1 MYQESGP
8 IVRALGFGP
17 IFRCQ
22 TFHLEHRTNQDDG
35 LTRKSVLLS
44 AQKQVNSLAP
54 EIRNVCSVQ
63 NHHKLT
69 HLLTIAGGKILEMQ
83 APLIN
88 FELVLF
94 VSIFYFFQMGKCKQG
109 FSAPKNVEA
118 TGALLRVAGSLAPS
132 APHPCSGADLTPPT
146 FAQTTRRT
154 KCLAAKL
161 RIQSYPRTS

>member
-54 EIRNVCSVQ
+54 EIRDLWSVQ
-63 NHHKLT
+63 NHQKLT
-69 HLLTIAGGKILEMQ
+69 HNTDNSRWKGARDAGTY
-83 APLIN
+83 N
-88 FELVLF
+88 
-94 VSIFYFFQMGKCKQG
+94 
-109 FSAPKNVEA
+109 
-118 TGALLRVAGSLAPS
+118 
-132 APHPCSGADLTPPT
+132 
-146 FAQTTRRT
+146 
-154 KCLAAKL
+154 KL
-161 RIQSYPRTS
+161 

>member
-54 EIRNVCSVQ
+54 EIRDQFKTTKNS
-63 NHHKLT
+63 LT
-69 HLLTIAGGKILEMQ
+69 ILTIAGGKVLEMQ

-94 VSIFYFFQMGKCKQG
+94 VCLFNFFQTGKCKQG

-132 APHPCSGADLTPPT
+132 APHPCSGIAPT
-146 FAQTTRRT
+146 
-154 KCLAAKL
+154 
-161 RIQSYPRTS
+161 